1 MAKDKK
7 LSEIVSTIYY
17 LLLSDICFCD
27 IAAHHAVG
35 VEVIG
40 VLANCILHHP
50 DPCIPVRVIHRD
62 DDSLKFIVKIVCVS
76 RIYIVN

>member
-1 MAKDKK
+1 MRWGN
-7 LSEIVSTIYY
+7 LSCILPPVYC
-17 LLLSDICFCD
+17 LLLSDVCFGD

-50 DPCIPVRVIHRD
+50 DPCMPVRVIHRD